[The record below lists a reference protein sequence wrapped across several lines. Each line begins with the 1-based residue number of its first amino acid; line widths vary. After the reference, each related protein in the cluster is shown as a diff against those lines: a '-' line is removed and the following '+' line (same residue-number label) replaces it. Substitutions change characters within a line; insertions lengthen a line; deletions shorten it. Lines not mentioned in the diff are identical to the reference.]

1 MYKRQ
6 IYSNP
11 ISGPY
16 LYKTLHYG
24 GSDDKTKSNGK
35 LDDIYVTT
43 KIYDGSTSGTN
54 VDTYIGL
61 RYGDWNR
68 DISKITINDYELEAK
83 VLDFR
88 VYNRGKDKLYYDI
101 GSAVSGA
108 SSGNTIEVWPGL
120 YKENVAVT
128 TKVAI
133 VGSGTSRTII
143 DARYRA
149 PAIKFSNS
157 GTDYSSVKNLRV
169 THAPNSTNTCQTS
182 GAYGGS
188 IYAYYSDFLTIQ
200 NVHFYDTYIGF
211 MNCYSNNLHINNS
224 TFDRGSISSFY
235 TGIYLFGGY
244 KHIVRDNV
252 ITKYSIGIY
261 QYYDIYGSY
270 YYNNYIHNNTNY
282 GIYFYYSGSGS
293 SSYSSDPNRY
303 VKNRLVDNNYGL
315 YRSDSS
321 SSYGRYIVFK
331 DNLVKSSTNY
341 GVYCQYYCQDW
352 KVENNTF
359 DGDDD
364 TTYGWYGYRYQ
375 YRTEFG
381 NNTFKEHNT
390 KDINLQYC
398 GTGSNAN
405 NFFDN
410 TYSSITVGTSCQVD
424 LYNNLNVKTVE
435 EDGDAFS
442 NVEIELK
449 DSSKTF
455 YETPHWGGSDSLTD
469 NNGFISGTM
478 MIRSGYYSSSSD
490 FVLNN
495 ITVNI
500 AYGVRA
506 KSTWLNFTE
515 DTTESVTIPNEFRY
529 GVVKNTNT
537 STIYTSFSSA
547 ISAASTNNV
556 LNVWAWDYNENVVIE
571 KGVTIVGNSTSTSKI
586 NGGTG
591 DYTIEVKSH
600 GVTIKNLTL
609 NGATDSILYAGNYNN
624 LNVENVIMS
633 ASSSDYGIYF
643 DLSLIHI

>member
-1 MYKRQ
+1 MWVDARDWTHEGNPVYEGKKDVDIAIIEGTSSEPLVNMSINKDMLIHLKMDHTGTSSALDSVTNQYWTRYGQSSYGSGLYGNAVTFDGSGDYLRSSYNYVSSSPWRITETTISAWAKFDTFPGSNDYDTVFALDRTGWLRLQ
-6 IYSNP
+6 INDTGHPRINGYFYQPSGEKNALSDTALVTGVWYHLAATWSEDTDDLKLYVNGTLVKTYSFTETTPYLRTYGSYLYVGRDYNGHYMDGSVDNVQVWTEDFNAREIKALYSNP
-11 ISGPY
+11 INGPY

-68 DISKITINDYELEAK
+68 DISKITINDNELEAK

-88 VYNRGKDKLYYDI
+88 VYNRDKDKLYYDI
-101 GSAVSGA
+101 GSAASGA

-200 NVHFYDTYIGF
+200 NVHFYETYIGF

-252 ITKYSIGIY
+252 ITKYSLGLY

-282 GIYFYYSGSGS
+282 GIYMSYSGSGS
-293 SSYSSDPNRY
+293 YSTDPNRY

-331 DNLVKSSTNY
+331 
-341 GVYCQYYCQDW
+341 
-352 KVENNTF
+352 
-359 DGDDD
+359 
-364 TTYGWYGYRYQ
+364 
-375 YRTEFG
+375 
-381 NNTFKEHNT
+381 
-390 KDINLQYC
+390 
-398 GTGSNAN
+398 
-405 NFFDN
+405 
-410 TYSSITVGTSCQVD
+410 
-424 LYNNLNVKTVE
+424 
-435 EDGDAFS
+435 
-442 NVEIELK
+442 
-449 DSSKTF
+449 
-455 YETPHWGGSDSLTD
+455 
-469 NNGFISGTM
+469 
-478 MIRSGYYSSSSD
+478 
-490 FVLNN
+490 
-495 ITVNI
+495 
-500 AYGVRA
+500 
-506 KSTWLNFTE
+506 
-515 DTTESVTIPNEFRY
+515 
-529 GVVKNTNT
+529 
-537 STIYTSFSSA
+537 
-547 ISAASTNNV
+547 
-556 LNVWAWDYNENVVIE
+556 
-571 KGVTIVGNSTSTSKI
+571 
-586 NGGTG
+586 
-591 DYTIEVKSH
+591 
-600 GVTIKNLTL
+600 
-609 NGATDSILYAGNYNN
+609 
-624 LNVENVIMS
+624 
-633 ASSSDYGIYF
+633 
-643 DLSLIHI
+643 LSLIHIS